1 MKRDPKK
8 MNPYLLALPVL
19 AIGLQDSASAC
30 VSPAIAS
37 ICADYPEIS
46 TSIIQLMVTLPSLAV
61 CIVAPVYGWL
71 STRIQPRKLVIW
83 GLLMFIVGGLLP
95 VIIDDI
101 YIILACRLLLGVGA
115 GLTLPA
121 CDSIIPALYEG
132 QMRENMMGWNMTVG
146 AIGCMLMIFIGGQ
159 LAMINW
165 HLSFLGYAVGI
176 VTLLL
181 VLFLLPDIPMVSSR
195 DNRPSAS
202 EVFSGAKKTAW
213 LEILVYFIAVIF
225 MTMVTSN
232 ISIFIENEGI
242 GTAADS
248 GASLSLH
255 LFGAALGAFAY
266 GFLKKHLRYYVIPLA
281 WLLLGVGFFFVT
293 RSEGLVSIYASM
305 IFAGLGVGIIWPAY
319 CMRMVELSKPAA
331 RAMTV
336 AIAGAAQGF
345 GTFINPIVGS
355 WCVKLLDIDYGRD
368 LVLVPAI
375 VLACGAFVIAITRA
389 ITSGSKTVA

>member
-1 MKRDPKK
+1 MKRNAKT

-37 ICADYPEIS
+37 ICADFPEIS

-61 CIVAPVYGWL
+61 CVVAPIYGWL
-71 STRIQPRKLVIW
+71 STRVQPRKLVIA
-83 GLLMFIVGGLLP
+83 GLLMFIIGGLLP
-95 VIIDDI
+95 AFINDI

-159 LAMINW
+159 LAVIDW
-165 HLSFLGYAVGI
+165 HLSFLGYSIGI
-176 VTLLL
+176 ITLLL
-181 VLFLLPDIPMVSSR
+181 VLFLLPEIPMVSLNEQKPRTS
-195 DNRPSAS
+195 D
-202 EVFSGAKKTAW
+202 VFKGAQKSAW
-213 LEILVYFIAVIF
+213 LEIFVYFIGVIF

-232 ISIFIENEGI
+232 ISIFIESEGI
-242 GTAADS
+242 GTAANS

-266 GFLKKHLRYYVIPLA
+266 GFLKKHLKYYVIPLA
-281 WLLLGVGFFFVT
+281 WLLLGAGFF
-293 RSEGLVSIYASM
+293 LVVISKSIGSIYASM
-305 IFAGLGVGIIWPAY
+305 VFAGLGVGIIWPAY
-319 CMRMVELSKPAA
+319 CMRMVELSEPVS

-336 AIAGAAQGF
+336 AIAGAAQGL
-345 GTFINPIVGS
+345 GTFLNPIVGG
-355 WCVKLLDIDYGRD
+355 WCVLLLGINYGKDLIFVPAVVLTCGAVLITIVRAVTSRSKLL
-368 LVLVPAI
+368 A
-375 VLACGAFVIAITRA
+375 
-389 ITSGSKTVA
+389 